1 MRKISCTENGCTLE
15 RLSMKSK
22 IIPFKESA
30 ERSSIKTNKP
40 KKSKKSLKNV
50 QKVKKS
56 TKRRQS
62 PEKIGNPRNKTS

>member
-1 MRKISCTENGCTLE
+1 MRNISCTENGCTLE

-56 TKRRQS
+56 TK
-62 PEKIGNPRNKTS
+62 KKTKSRKNLKSKK

>member
-40 KKSKKSLKNV
+40 KKSKKSLKTV
-50 QKVKKS
+50 QKVS
-56 TKRRQS
+56 ENCTRQKRRQS
-62 PEKIGNPRNKTS
+62 PEKI